1 MSWTEEKHSALL
13 RHLVTVMAL
22 AAVALLGATVGY
34 LTAREDRDEAVV
46 FGAGQAWA
54 VINECYEAPSDCD
67 AILAE
72 VNGDGDGVKF
82 FEDGSAYL
90 TKDEHLYK

>member
-1 MSWTEEKHSALL
+1 MFRNFDKLPASLRVALFVTAAL
-13 RHLVTVMAL
+13 TLVMIGVMAGTAAAEQDRD
-22 AAVALLGATVGY
+22 AAVVH
-34 LTAREDRDEAVV
+34 
-46 FGAGQAWA
+46 GAGQAWA

-67 AILAE
+67 KILAE

-90 TKDEHLYK
+90 EKNEHKYK

>member
-1 MSWTEEKHSALL
+1 MATTGRVIARPSLESAI
-13 RHLVTVMAL
+13 TVPRRRVS
-22 AAVALLGATVGY
+22 AVG
-34 LTAREDRDEAVV
+34 EIH
-46 FGAGQAWA
+46 GAGQAWA

-67 AILAE
+67 KILAE

-90 TKDEHLYK
+90 EKNEHKYK